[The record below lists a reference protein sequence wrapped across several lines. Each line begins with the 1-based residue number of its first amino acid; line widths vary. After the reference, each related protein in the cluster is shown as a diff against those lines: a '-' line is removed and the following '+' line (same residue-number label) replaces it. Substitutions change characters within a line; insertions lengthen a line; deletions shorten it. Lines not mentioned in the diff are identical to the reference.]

1 MTHPGNPLVPSIGAA
16 HASSADTEPGVADDT
31 APALSSADFRK
42 RFTIDEFERLYA
54 IGFFDDEA
62 DRYELIDG
70 DLIEMA
76 RMQAPHAAATNRLTS
91 NFAIGLGNRVS
102 IIVQN
107 PIVLGGEY
115 QSEPQP
121 DLTLARYRK
130 DGYAAGHPRPESIFL
145 VVEVMETT
153 HRYDRGV
160 KLPKYA
166 TTNIPETWLVDLPG
180 QRLEVYQKPA
190 NGVYLQRSILLPG
203 DSVSPQSFPD
213 LVLSVSEI
221 LGLFADDESE
231 PEGAIES

>member
-1 MTHPGNPLVPSIGAA
+1 MTHPGTPVVPSIGAA
-16 HASSADTEPGVADDT
+16 QVSSADTESGGAYDP
-31 APALSSADFRK
+31 APVLSSAELRK
-42 RFTIDEFERLYA
+42 RFTIAEFERLYE
-54 IGFFDDEA
+54 IGFLDDEA

-70 DLIEMA
+70 DLIAMA
-76 RMQAPHAAATNRLTS
+76 RMQAPHAAATNRLNS
-91 NFAIGLGNRVS
+91 NFAVGLGKRVS

-107 PIVLGGEY
+107 PIVLGGEH

-145 VVEVMETT
+145 LVEVMETT

-180 QRLEVYQKPA
+180 QRLEVYRKPA
-190 NGVYLQRSILLPG
+190 DGVYLQRSILLPG
-203 DSVSPQSFPD
+203 DSVSPQSFPE

-221 LGLFADDESE
+221 LGLFAEDESE
-231 PEGAIES
+231 PEGANES